1 MHKFIYSQKDSWIS
15 ETTSSQNFGGDEI
28 LEIQKY
34 YFEEKTKGV
43 SRALVYFNLT
53 DISKSIDSGEIKF
66 PKFYLR
72 MYSTE
77 QSSLPASYTLKSHL
91 ISGSWEEGTGKLS
104 SNPVVKDG
112 VTWTHKDIRNSSLSW
127 SLYDNDGTVG
137 TRVSSG
143 SRPGHSIFEN
153 GGCTFFTGS
162 GFEATQSFSYE
173 SPDIRM
179 DVTNLVHKWLSG
191 STYVTNP
198 EPFPNSIPNEGLVV
212 KFTGSLEST
221 GSTDRGNLK
230 FFSRNTHTIYPPKIE
245 VVWDDHVGP
254 PNYTSSFTALD
265 MSGETDNYVYV
276 KGLRESYKETETAKF
291 RVGARKKYVGRT
303 FSTSVQT
310 ITGSFIAE
318 GSGSYS
324 IVDIHTGE
332 TIVPFGDY
340 SLLSLDSGSMYFN
353 QDLNSFQPNRIY
365 KILVRVKYNDGQ
377 EIIYDDNSE
386 FKVER

>member
-1 MHKFIYSQKDSWIS
+1 M
-15 ETTSSQNFGGDEI
+15 
-28 LEIQKY
+28 
-34 YFEEKTKGV
+34 
-43 SRALVYFNLT
+43 
-53 DISKSIDSGEIKF
+53 
-66 PKFYLR
+66 
-72 MYSTE
+72 
-77 QSSLPASYTLKSHL
+77 
-91 ISGSWEEGTGKLS
+91 S

-179 DVTNLVHKWLSG
+179 DVTDLVHKWLSG

-198 EPFPNSIPNEGLVV
+198 EPFPNSVANEGLIV
-212 KFTGSLEST
+212 KFTGSMEST
-221 GSTDRGNLK
+221 SSTDRGNLK

-245 VVWDDHVGP
+245 VVWDDHIGP

-265 MSGETDNYVYV
+265 MTGEVDNYVYV

-310 ITGSFIAE
+310 ITGSYIPT
-318 GSGSYS
+318 GSGFYS
-324 IVDIHTGE
+324 IKDVVTDE
-332 TIVPFGDY
+332 TIIPFGQFT
-340 SLLSLDSGSMYFN
+340 SMSVDSNSNYFK
-353 QDLNSFQPNRIY
+353 QDLNTFQPNRVY
-365 KILVRVKYNDGQ
+365 KILLKLKYDDGQ
-377 EIIYDDNSE
+377 EHIIDDDYT
-386 FKVER
+386 FKVVR

>member
-15 ETTSSQNFGGDEI
+15 ETTSSQNYGGDEV

-34 YFEEKTKGV
+34 YFKDTLKGT
-43 SRALVYFNLT
+43 SRALVQFDLT
-53 DISKSIDSGEIKF
+53 DISNSINSGKIKY
-66 PKFYLR
+66 PKFYLK

-77 QSSLPASYTLKSHL
+77 QSSLPASYTMKSYIL
-91 ISGSWEEGTGKLS
+91 SQSWEEGTGKLGS
-104 SNPVVKDG
+104 DPIVSDG
-112 VTWTHKDIRNSSLSW
+112 VTWTNWDHRTTNSTW
-127 SLYDNDGTVG
+127 SLHNTKGV
-137 TRVSSG
+137 SG
-143 SRPGHSIFEN
+143 SRPGHSIYEN
-153 GGCTFFTGS
+153 GGGVFYTGS

-191 STYVTNP
+191 SSYVSTP
-198 EPFPNSIPNEGLVV
+198 ADWPNSIPNNGLVV
-212 KFTGSLEST
+212 KFTGSMESSA
-221 GSTDRGNLK
+221 STDRGNLK
-230 FFSRNTHTIYPPKIE
+230 FFSRNTHTIYPPKME
-245 VVWDDHVGP
+245 VVWDDHIGP

-265 MSGETDNYVYV
+265 MTGEVDNYVYV
-276 KGLRESYKETETAKF
+276 KGLRDTYKETETARF
-291 RVGARKKYVGRT
+291 RVGARKKHVGRT

-332 TIVPFGDY
+332 TVVPFGDY

-365 KILVRVKYNDGQ
+365 KILLKVKYNDGQ
-377 EIIYDDNSE
+377 EVIYDNDSE
-386 FKVER
+386 FKIER

>member
-1 MHKFIYSQKDSWIS
+1 MSPELFNMLIKSAESDKAKALLSLDILGNKAI
-15 ETTSSQNFGGDEI
+15 GIGDH
-28 LEIQKY
+28 
-34 YFEEKTKGV
+34 
-43 SRALVYFNLT
+43 
-53 DISKSIDSGEIKF
+53 
-66 PKFYLR
+66 
-72 MYSTE
+72 STE
-77 QSSLPASYTLKSHL
+77 DFYKNAEEALNMLVDADDRINTLKSYL
-91 ISGSWEEGTGKLS
+91 ISGSWEEGTGKLGS
-104 SNPVVKDG
+104 DPIVSDG
-112 VTWTHKDIRNSSLSW
+112 VTWTHKDYRTPSLSW
-127 SLYDNDGTVG
+127 SLYDNDGTAG

-143 SRPGHSIFEN
+143 SRPAHSIFEN
-153 GGCTFFTGS
+153 GGGTFYTGS

-179 DVTNLVHKWLSG
+179 DVTDLVHKWLSG

-198 EPFPNSIPNEGLVV
+198 EPFPNSVANEGLIV
-212 KFTGSLEST
+212 KFTGSMEST
-221 GSTDRGNLK
+221 SSTDRGNLK

-245 VVWDDHVGP
+245 VVWDDHIGP

-265 MSGETDNYVYV
+265 MTGEVDNYVYV

-332 TIVPFGDY
+332 TIIPFGDY
-340 SLLSLDSGSMYFN
+340 SLLSLDSSSMYFN

-365 KILVRVKYNDGQ
+365 KILLKVKYNDGQ
-377 EIIYDDNSE
+377 EIIYDDDYE
-386 FKVER
+386 FKIER

>member
-127 SLYDNDGTVG
+127 SLYDNDG
-137 TRVSSG
+137 
-143 SRPGHSIFEN
+143 F
-153 GGCTFFTGS
+153 
-162 GFEATQSFSYE
+162 
-173 SPDIRM
+173 
-179 DVTNLVHKWLSG
+179 KW
-191 STYVTNP
+191 
-198 EPFPNSIPNEGLVV
+198 
-212 KFTGSLEST
+212 
-221 GSTDRGNLK
+221 
-230 FFSRNTHTIYPPKIE
+230 
-245 VVWDDHVGP
+245 
-254 PNYTSSFTALD
+254 
-265 MSGETDNYVYV
+265 
-276 KGLRESYKETETAKF
+276 
-291 RVGARKKYVGRT
+291 
-303 FSTSVQT
+303 
-310 ITGSFIAE
+310 
-318 GSGSYS
+318 
-324 IVDIHTGE
+324 
-332 TIVPFGDY
+332 
-340 SLLSLDSGSMYFN
+340 
-353 QDLNSFQPNRIY
+353 
-365 KILVRVKYNDGQ
+365 
-377 EIIYDDNSE
+377 
-386 FKVER
+386 